1 MRGGAARGGMEKD
14 AVGADPATL
23 LLTLRAC
30 GKAAALRRLMAC
42 ASKSV
47 RDGAGVRV
55 LRKRIR

>member
-1 MRGGAARGGMEKD
+1 MEKD

>member
-30 GKAAALRRLMAC
+30 GMAAAPRRPPVC

-47 RDGAGVRV
+47 RDGADVRV
-55 LRKRIR
+55 LRERI